1 MKIEHWHSRSR
12 YGAEQLAYS
21 NLLGVCMGN
30 EGSAGGSHCDKSKG
44 DRDLSRNPA
53 EQTHRVD
60 EIVRFTGDGRISSSD
75 PVFAAELQEVLNLNI
90 PILVNNRR
98 MVLDAFKDA
107 LGKRGPLPR
116 STLERWLR
124 DWDGESTK
132 GELNPFCQVVVYWIR
147 KRLARS

>member
-1 MKIEHWHSRSR
+1 
-12 YGAEQLAYS
+12 
-21 NLLGVCMGN
+21 
-30 EGSAGGSHCDKSKG
+30 
-44 DRDLSRNPA
+44 
-53 EQTHRVD
+53 
-60 EIVRFTGDGRISSSD
+60 
-75 PVFAAELQEVLNLNI
+75 
-90 PILVNNRR
+90 